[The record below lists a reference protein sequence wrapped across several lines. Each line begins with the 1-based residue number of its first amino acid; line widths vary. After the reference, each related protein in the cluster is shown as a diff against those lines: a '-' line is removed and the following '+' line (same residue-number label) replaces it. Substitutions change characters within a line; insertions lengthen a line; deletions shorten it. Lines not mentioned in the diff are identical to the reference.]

1 MGMDRG
7 NADEINTASTYIG
20 FNFDTQY
27 ILYIIA
33 IKLRIF
39 ARVLPRG
46 RKIKMHNKA
55 AGGRLAN
62 RHDKREKQ

>member
-7 NADEINTASTYIG
+7 NADEINTASNYIG
-20 FNFDTQY
+20 SNFDNIY
-27 ILYIIA
+27 MYIIV

-46 RKIKMHNKA
+46 RKIKMQNKA